1 MKLKYDNW
9 NKITLEV
16 FDKLRGID
24 TSNLGDLV
32 GNLDVN
38 VKMVSILCDVDEDEV
53 TALPISHFGKLV
65 KDTLFL
71 KEMPKYNI
79 NTTYKIGDRE
89 FEVKTN
95 LRELTTAQFIDFQ
108 TFVKEGEKRL
118 ANLIA
123 VFLLPKGAKGYGD
136 GYDIL
141 ELSEFIYKNMSIA
154 VARSILFFF
163 TLQYRILS
171 KVLMDYSITQ
181 VKKSMK
187 KETDM
192 EKKMKMEQA
201 IVQMTQARDLIGDM
215 GGSL

>member
-9 NKITLEV
+9 NKITLEI

-32 GNLDVN
+32 GNLDAN
-38 VKMVSILCDVDEDEV
+38 IKMVSILCDVDEDEV
-53 TALPISHFGKLV
+53 TALPISKFGKLV
-65 KDTLFL
+65 KETLFL

-79 NTTYKIGDRE
+79 NTTYKICDRE
-89 FEVKTN
+89 FEVRTN

-108 TFVKEGEKRL
+108 TFYKERDKRL
-118 ANLIA
+118 HNLIA
-123 VFLLPKGAKGYGD
+123 VFLLPKGAKSYGD
-136 GYDIL
+136 GYDII

-154 VARSILFFF
+154 VARSIMFFF
-163 TLQYRILS
+163 TLQYKVLS
-171 KVLMDYSITQ
+171 KVLMDYSIQQ

-187 KETDM
+187 REKDM

-201 IVQMTQARDLIGDM
+201 ITQMTQAKDLIDDM
-215 GGSL
+215 AGII

>member
-16 FDKLRGID
+16 FDKLKGID

-38 VKMVSILCDVDEDEV
+38 VKLVSVLCDVDEDEV
-53 TALPISHFGKLV
+53 TALPLSQFGKLV
-65 KDTLFL
+65 KETLFI

-89 FEVKTN
+89 FEVRTN

-108 TFVKEGEKRL
+108 TFIKEGDKKL
-118 ANLIA
+118 HNLIA
-123 VFLLPKGAKGYGD
+123 VFLLPKGAKVYGD
-136 GYDIL
+136 GYDII

-154 VARSILFFF
+154 VARSIMFFF

-171 KVLMDYSITQ
+171 KVLMDYSIAQ

-187 KETDM
+187 KEKDM

-201 IVQMTQARDLIGDM
+201 IHQMTQARDLIDNM